1 MQNIIKHRFFLRS
14 WLVVSSFLVHFIS
27 IRPTF
32 SSRCGAFRR
41 YSHAC
46 SKQCQKDS
54 SNRMFVSCLMNWM
67 TVTLYHRLFQF
78 VFIVLSADS
87 CIETPINLGS
97 NPDAIMSFLQDPE
110 KQLLRW
116 QDSSDNPSTPA
127 VKKHKAT
134 LSRRLSLES
143 DETVESSPS
152 REASSDFLCKS
163 NTTVTFL

>member
-1 MQNIIKHRFFLRS
+1 MHQFIFKVL
-14 WLVVSSFLVHFIS
+14 VSSFFFSRSFHFDQADIFFALWSIS
-27 IRPTF
+27 AIFTCLFKAVPERF
-32 SSRCGAFRR
+32 VESNVRFLLDELNER
-41 YSHAC
+41 YII
-46 SKQCQKDS
+46 D
-54 SNRMFVSCLMNWM
+54 
-67 TVTLYHRLFQF
+67 LFQF